1 MIGRQDEISIMKGLL
16 DSPNAEMLA
25 VYGRR
30 RVGKTY
36 LIKNVY
42 RSQSWFDFTGT
53 QNATIGN
60 QLFKFTEK
68 LNDYFVDNQI
78 LTYPKTWAEAFQLLK
93 KQYLKAPISTE
104 KRVIF
109 FDEVPWIAS
118 RKSNFLEELAY
129 WWNDWASQQNLIIV
143 ICGSAASW
151 MMSKVINNKGGLH
164 NRVTKKINLKPF
176 TLAETRLF
184 LESQNIQWDDYQII
198 QFYMTVGGIPS
209 YLQEAKQGQT
219 ATQAIDKAFFSKEG
233 SLRNEFINLY
243 EALFDKHQNHISIIK
258 ILSEKW
264 SGMTRQEIIAK
275 SKFKD
280 GGGISKILEELEASS
295 FILKMPAFQKK
306 SKDFVYR
313 LIDEYSMF
321 YLKFVEGKAI
331 VAKNEWQ
338 LQFTNEKYKIWAGYA
353 FENICI
359 KHAESIKM
367 ALGISGI
374 FTETSSYIFKS
385 TAEQEG
391 FQIDLLIDR
400 ADRAIN
406 LCEVKFYN
414 DDFLVSDSI
423 ATKLR
428 QKREHFRQI
437 TGTKKLLFNT
447 IITTYGVRHSKTS
460 QAQIDQII
468 TMDKLFTMKNFE

>member
-1 MIGRQDEISIMKGLL
+1 
-16 DSPNAEMLA
+16 
-25 VYGRR
+25 
-30 RVGKTY
+30 
-36 LIKNVY
+36 
-42 RSQSWFDFTGT
+42 
-53 QNATIGN
+53 
-60 QLFKFTEK
+60 
-68 LNDYFVDNQI
+68 
-78 LTYPKTWAEAFQLLK
+78 
-93 KQYLKAPISTE
+93 
-104 KRVIF
+104 
-109 FDEVPWIAS
+109 
-118 RKSNFLEELAY
+118 
-129 WWNDWASQQNLIIV
+129 
-143 ICGSAASW
+143 
-151 MMSKVINNKGGLH
+151 
-164 NRVTKKINLKPF
+164 
-176 TLAETRLF
+176 
-184 LESQNIQWDDYQII
+184 
-198 QFYMTVGGIPS
+198 MTVGGIPS

-447 IITTYGVRHSKTS
+447 IITTYGVRHNKTS

-468 TMDKLFTMKNFE
+468 TMDKLFAMKNFE